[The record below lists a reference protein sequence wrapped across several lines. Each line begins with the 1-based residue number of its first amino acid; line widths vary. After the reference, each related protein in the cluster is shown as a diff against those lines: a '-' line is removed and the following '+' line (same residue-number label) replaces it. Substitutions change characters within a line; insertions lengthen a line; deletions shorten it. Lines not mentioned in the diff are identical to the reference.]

1 MKTTAL
7 IVAGGSGIRF
17 NNNTPKQFLLIDN
30 KPVLMYT
37 IERFCQLDNIYVVI
51 PKCHFDYWHNLCESN
66 NFNVKHIL
74 VEGGENRFDSV
85 KNGLKKITNTDIV
98 LIHDGVRPCVSK
110 QLINNL
116 INNVEQGLGVIP
128 TLPLTES
135 IRLVENN
142 KSQNVLRKNYISVQ
156 TPQCFK
162 YEEINKAYSQ
172 DYCDSYTDDASVFE
186 AFGNKIITVDG
197 ENQNI
202 KITFPADLK
211 IASDFLR
218 LQ

>member
-17 NNNTPKQFLLIDN
+17 NDKTPKQFLLIDN

-51 PKCHFDYWHNLCESN
+51 PKSHFDHWQHLCESN

-85 KNGLKKITNTDIV
+85 KNGLKKIANTDIV

-135 IRLVENN
+135 IRFIENN
-142 KSQNVLRKNYISVQ
+142 KSKNVLRENYLSVQ

-162 YEEINKAYSQ
+162 YKEINKAYSQ

-202 KITFPADLK
+202 KITFTADLK
-211 IASDFLR
+211 AASDFLK